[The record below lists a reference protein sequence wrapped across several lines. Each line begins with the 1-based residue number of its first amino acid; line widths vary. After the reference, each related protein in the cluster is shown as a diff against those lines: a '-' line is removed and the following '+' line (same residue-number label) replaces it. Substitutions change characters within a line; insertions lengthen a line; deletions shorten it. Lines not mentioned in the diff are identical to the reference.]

1 MAIDDDWLD
10 ARETATKAL
19 IVAYE
24 GALTALATGAQSYTL
39 DTGQSRQVVTKA
51 DIASMRLFLDMLE
64 NRLATICARRDGAG
78 HVGRMFGR

>member
-24 GALTALATGAQSYTL
+24 AALTELATGAQSYTL

-51 DIASMRLFLDMLE
+51 DVGSIRNMLNTLD
-64 NRLATICARRDGAG
+64 NRLATICARRDGAS